1 MAFVKVKKDNKQSKV
16 PSGSVKQYL
25 AAGWELVEEA
35 DKKPAAKEVK
45 EESIG
50 EETQDDS
57 EWDDAEWEEED
68 EDSRLEELEEKP
80 LSEMNNKELRE
91 YADLKGVNLVGLTSN
106 KQIREAISS
115 ALK

>member
-1 MAFVKVKKDNKQSKV
+1 MAFVKVKKGNKQSKV

-25 AAGWELVEEA
+25 AAGWELVEQTKE
-35 DKKPAAKEVK
+35 KPAAEEAV
-45 EESIG
+45 EESLG
-50 EETQDDS
+50 QDDS
-57 EWDDAEWEEED
+57 EWDDSEWEEED
-68 EDSRLEELEEKP
+68 EDSRLQELEEKP

-91 YADLKGVNLVGLTSN
+91 YAELKGVNLVGLTSN